1 MKIKVKEMAIE
12 GVLAHP
18 VGLHQSPVRPM
29 RIFRLLLKLLSI
41 PDLRATH
48 FSHREIGMER
58 LGKGDPCLIL
68 MNHSSFIDLKIAGTL
83 LYPRPFNVVCTSDGF
98 VGKNRL
104 MRAIGCIPTKKFV
117 TDMVLI
123 RDMLFALKQLK
134 SSVLMFPEAS
144 YSFDGTATPLP
155 DSLGKC
161 LKILGA
167 PVVMIRTYGA
177 FSRDPLY
184 NNLKLRKVDVSA
196 DMEYLLSPEEIRQKS
211 AGELNE
217 LLQEKFSFD
226 NFRWQQENQIRITES
241 FRADCLNRV
250 LYKCPHCAAE
260 GQMLGQGSRI
270 SCGSCGKSYELTEYG
285 FLEAVEGETEFP
297 HVPDWYRWE
306 RDSVRR
312 ELGREPICW
321 TCP

>member
-1 MKIKVKEMAIE
+1 
-12 GVLAHP
+12 
-18 VGLHQSPVRPM
+18 
-29 RIFRLLLKLLSI
+29 
-41 PDLRATH
+41 
-48 FSHREIGMER
+48 
-58 LGKGDPCLIL
+58 
-68 MNHSSFIDLKIAGTL
+68 
-83 LYPRPFNVVCTSDGF
+83 
-98 VGKNRL
+98 

-270 SCGSCGKSYELTEYG
+270 SCGSCGKYALFPFCAGKPAIYPLGNGRVTVHSVQPPGVFGGNLHENS
-285 FLEAVEGETEFP
+285 ETS
-297 HVPDWYRWE
+297 VPKA
-306 RDSVRR
+306 
-312 ELGREPICW
+312 G
-321 TCP
+321 

>member
-1 MKIKVKEMAIE
+1 
-12 GVLAHP
+12 
-18 VGLHQSPVRPM
+18 
-29 RIFRLLLKLLSI
+29 
-41 PDLRATH
+41 
-48 FSHREIGMER
+48 
-58 LGKGDPCLIL
+58 
-68 MNHSSFIDLKIAGTL
+68 
-83 LYPRPFNVVCTSDGF
+83 
-98 VGKNRL
+98 
-104 MRAIGCIPTKKFV
+104 
-117 TDMVLI
+117 
-123 RDMLFALKQLK
+123 
-134 SSVLMFPEAS
+134 MFPEAS